1 LQSVRGSFQKM
12 NHSSRQPRRSECS
25 LADPDAILPP
35 GKLPPDLLGRLIGS
49 YVTSDPDVLIGP
61 GVGRDA
67 AAIRFGDL
75 ALVVKTDPIT
85 FATPDAGRYL
95 VNVNA
100 NDIVCMGATP
110 RWLLVTALLPEQSTT
125 AELVE
130 KIFASL
136 STAATE
142 LGITLVGG
150 HTEITIGLDRVIL
163 VGQMLGEADP
173 EQLLDVR
180 SAQPGDAVLLCAGI
194 AIEGTSILATQA
206 ADRLTHL
213 PPELVSSA
221 QRFIDSPG
229 ISVVPA
235 ARALLNSTAVVRGL
249 HDPTEGGLASAIS
262 ELSAASGHGIEIDE
276 QSIPIYDETAAIC
289 AALDLDPLGLI
300 ASGALL
306 AVIAEPDAARAIQAV
321 QDAGIQATQI
331 GQLTDAGTGTWLVRD
346 GIRMPMLT
354 FAVDEIARFFST

>member
-1 LQSVRGSFQKM
+1 M
-12 NHSSRQPRRSECS
+12 NHSSKRPKRSECS
-25 LADPDAILPP
+25 LANSDAILPP
-35 GKLPPDLLGRLIGS
+35 GKLPPDLLGRLIRS
-49 YVTSDPDVLIGP
+49 YVIADPDVLIGP

-67 AAIRFGDL
+67 AAIRFGDR

-110 RWLLVTALLPEQSTT
+110 RWLLVTALLPEKSTT
-125 AELVE
+125 AALVE
-130 KIFASL
+130 EIFASL
-136 STAATE
+136 STAAAE
-142 LGITLVGG
+142 LSITLVGG

-173 EQLLDVR
+173 EQLLDIR
-180 SAQPGDAVLLCAGI
+180 TAQLGDAVLLCAGI

-213 PPELVSSA
+213 PNELVTSA
-221 QRFIDSPG
+221 QRFIDAPG

-235 ARALLNSTAVVRGL
+235 ARALLRSEALIRGL

-262 ELSAASGHGIEIDE
+262 ELSAASGHGIEIDQ
-276 QSIPIYDETAAIC
+276 QSIPIYDETVAIC

-306 AVIAEPDAARAIQAV
+306 AVVAQPDASLAIDAV
-321 QDAGIQATQI
+321 QNAGLRATQI
-331 GQLTDAGTGTWLVRD
+331 GRLTDAESGSWLVRD
-346 GIRMPMLT
+346 GIREPMPT
-354 FAVDEIARFFST
+354 FAVDEIARFFAS